1 MTATTSEVRVFPE
14 LMAFLEEHGIPHE
27 VLDGAVVVN
36 PPTTFFH
43 EDIGAELMARLRVAA
58 PPELAVL
65 GETFGFWYD
74 PPSYV
79 MADVTVAR
87 RADCVREGTYI
98 APLLVV
104 ELLSPSTSRRDLLG
118 KKSLYAEAGVPQYW
132 IVDPDEPALSVL
144 TLVDGSYVE
153 TARIRGREALTI
165 TEPFP
170 VTIRL
175 KRGASS
181 DHPEGG
187 RLTPDRR

>member
-1 MTATTSEVRVFPE
+1 MTATRDEARVCPA
-14 LMAFLEEHGIPHE
+14 LLAFLDEHGIRHE

-43 EDIGAELMARLRVAA
+43 EDIAMAIQAQLWAAA
-58 PPELAVL
+58 PAELAVL
-65 GETFGFWYD
+65 GETFGFFYD

-79 MADVTVAR
+79 MADITVAR
-87 RADCVREGTYI
+87 RADCVREGTYV

-132 IVDPDEPALSVL
+132 IADPDEPALSVL
-144 TLVDGSYVE
+144 SLTDGAYVE
-153 TARIRGREALTI
+153 TARIRGREELTI

-170 VTIRL
+170 ATVRL
-175 KRGASS
+175 QR
-181 DHPEGG
+181 
-187 RLTPDRR
+187 